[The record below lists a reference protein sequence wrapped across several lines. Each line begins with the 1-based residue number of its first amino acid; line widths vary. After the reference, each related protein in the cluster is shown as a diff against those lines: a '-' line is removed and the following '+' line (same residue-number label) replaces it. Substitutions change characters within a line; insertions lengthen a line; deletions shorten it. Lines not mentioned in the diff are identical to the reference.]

1 MDHASGVRGK
11 HEQSE
16 AMEPEATISVLVV
29 DDICL
34 CREGVADLLRQGG
47 SAGEV
52 RTAADAPAAVQS
64 LRSFG
69 PDVVL
74 LSLASSDAL
83 ATLAA
88 IRVAAPTVRVV
99 ALAVT
104 ETEDEILA
112 YAETGVTGF
121 VPRHGTLETLE
132 NTIASVV
139 RGEAVC
145 PPVVTG
151 ALLRRISTLADQ
163 GSRPADAA
171 HLTPREREVLM
182 LIEQG
187 LSNKQ
192 IAQRLSIE
200 VRTVKNHVHN
210 LLEKLR
216 VRRRGEAAARLRSA
230 RVPALDLLR
239 GASRSKGTRPFP
251 SGYQTP
257 TAAED

>member
-1 MDHASGVRGK
+1 VALMIYGRRG
-11 HEQSE
+11 
-16 AMEPEATISVLVV
+16 
-29 DDICL
+29 L
-34 CREGVADLLRQGG
+34 CREEVADLLRQGG

-151 ALLRRISTLADQ
+151 APTPSCGAPGSGTPTTARR
-163 GSRPADAA
+163 
-171 HLTPREREVLM
+171 PRCT
-182 LIEQG
+182 
-187 LSNKQ
+187 S
-192 IAQRLSIE
+192 
-200 VRTVKNHVHN
+200 
-210 LLEKLR
+210 
-216 VRRRGEAAARLRSA
+216 
-230 RVPALDLLR
+230 
-239 GASRSKGTRPFP
+239 GTRARRWP
-251 SGYQTP
+251 SRCSPSSGRW
-257 TAAED
+257 AG